1 MLPLFVLVLTLPL
14 ASVASAAVTSKPR
27 IVGGTTAPANAFPPM
42 AAVVVRGLATDADG
56 TTCGGTVIAPYAVL
70 TAAHCI
76 TEQPPGQ
83 GTPAALMIVTGKQ
96 NLALAGGEH
105 LAIRSII
112 TNPSFDPGTFD
123 HDVAVILLTS
133 PTSAPAAARPAGT
146 PPGLGTTGTVY
157 GWGSTDPNV
166 SPTSFP
172 AQLQTV
178 NLPIQNMGDCTNPLL
193 ICAGN
198 GTVSTPAPNVCTGDS
213 GGPLMAGGIL
223 IGVTSSILVPDGAAG
238 TCGFD
243 SAQFTDVWAEKA
255 WIDAQL
261 KPVLTGVHA
270 TIVNGK
276 VRVTWTA
283 IPGGAAPSAT
293 IFTSND
299 PLHPRATAAGATALD
314 VGGLPVH
321 TPLTFSVRVQ
331 NAWGTSQMSVPGSFT
346 LTGPPG
352 ITGAALAKSAI
363 GAQVVTN
370 GAAVTVTAQYGLDT
384 VHLTTTPGVQL
395 ADAAAAQQVSIPL
408 AGLLPA
414 RTYRVR
420 LVAQSAGGTTASA
433 FLTLTTPAVKPVSKA
448 KPKLRGT
455 ARVGRTI
462 TCTSGTWLGAP
473 APKLTYR
480 WRIGTKVSSR
490 YRTSR
495 LKLARSMRG
504 RKVACVVTARNAAG
518 SVTARSAAVTVRR
531 R

>member
-1 MLPLFVLVLTLPL
+1 
-14 ASVASAAVTSKPR
+14 
-27 IVGGTTAPANAFPPM
+27 M
-42 AAVVVRGLATDADG
+42 AALVVPGFTHDIDG
-56 TTCGGTVIAPYAVL
+56 TFCGGTVIAPYAIL

-76 TEQPPGQ
+76 IQQQAAPPAPPVIFTPNDFVVVTGAQDLGGNLGQ
-83 GTPAALMIVTGKQ
+83 HIAVRAIVTHPQFVQTSSVLDKD
-96 NLALAGGEH
+96 LA
-105 LAIRSII
+105 
-112 TNPSFDPGTFD
+112 
-123 HDVAVILLTS
+123 VVLLRT
-133 PTSAPAAARPAGT
+133 PTSAAGT
-146 PPGLGTTGTVY
+146 ARSTTTPTSGPATVY
-157 GWGSTDPNV
+157 GWGGTDGAGTIFP
-166 SPTSFP
+166 PTLKTATLAIQP
-172 AQLQTV
+172 A
-178 NLPIQNMGDCTNPLL
+178 GDCGAAFPSS
-193 ICAGN
+193 ICAGL
-198 GTVSTPAPNVCTGDS
+198 TTPNVCIGDS
-213 GGPLMAGGIL
+213 GGPFLVSTPAGRRLAGVISGIL
-223 IGVTSSILVPDGAAG
+223 SPMGGPT
-238 TCGFD
+238 TCGAD
-243 SAQFTDVWAEKA
+243 SSGFTDVSLFAA

-261 KPVLTGVHA
+261 KPELTGVHA
-270 TIVNGK
+270 SIVNGN

-299 PLHPRATAAGATALD
+299 PLHPRATAAGATSLD

-352 ITGAALAKSAI
+352 ISAAALAKSAI
-363 GAQVVTN
+363 GAQIVTN
-370 GAAVTVTAQYGLDT
+370 GAAVTVKAQYGLDT

-395 ADAAAAQQVSIPL
+395 ADAAAAQEVSIPL

-455 ARVGRTI
+455 ARVGRTV

-480 WRIGTKVSSR
+480 WRIGTRVSSR
-490 YRTSR
+490 YRSSR
-495 LKLARSMRG
+495 LKLASSMRG

-518 SVTARSAAVTVRR
+518 SVTARSPAVTVRR